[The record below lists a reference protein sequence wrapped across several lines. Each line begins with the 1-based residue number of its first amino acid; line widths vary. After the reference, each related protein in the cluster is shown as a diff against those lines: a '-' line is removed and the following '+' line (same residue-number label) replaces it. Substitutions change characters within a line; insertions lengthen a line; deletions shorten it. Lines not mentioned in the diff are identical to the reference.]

1 MTTAT
6 PDLPLPT
13 RQATLALDSPVLQS
27 LSPSERSIVTQRL
40 ASLLIQ
46 AAQPAIREDGNEE
59 R

>member
-13 RQATLALDSPVLQS
+13 RQATPAFDSPVLQS

-46 AAQPAIREDGNEE
+46 AAQPAVREDGNEE